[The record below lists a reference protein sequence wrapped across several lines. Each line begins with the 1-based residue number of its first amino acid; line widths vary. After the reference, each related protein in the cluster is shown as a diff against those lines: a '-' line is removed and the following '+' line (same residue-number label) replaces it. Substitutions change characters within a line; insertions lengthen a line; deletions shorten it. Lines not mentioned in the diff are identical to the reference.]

1 MAEHRSPTDPEKT
14 SLSLLERAKSDDQ
27 DAWRRIVRLYG
38 PLVYNWCSRA
48 GLSESDVADVFQ
60 DVFRA
65 VSSGI
70 GRFNSQAESGSFRG
84 WLRTIV
90 RSKVADHFQ
99 RIGKQPQAKG
109 GTEAGARIAEIPDP
123 MADDSVVE
131 QENDRT
137 LIVRRAMELIE
148 GEFKPKNW
156 QAFQR
161 VAIKGEATSDV
172 ARDLGMT
179 EQAIRQVNYRVRRRL
194 RVELEGLVD
203 Q

>member
-1 MAEHRSPTDPEKT
+1 VLGSPRSPT
-14 SLSLLERAKSDDQ
+14 L
-27 DAWRRIVRLYG
+27 
-38 PLVYNWCSRA
+38 
-48 GLSESDVADVFQ
+48 
-60 DVFRA
+60 
-65 VSSGI
+65 
-70 GRFNSQAESGSFRG
+70 
-84 WLRTIV
+84 
-90 RSKVADHFQ
+90 
-99 RIGKQPQAKG
+99 
-109 GTEAGARIAEIPDP
+109 
-123 MADDSVVE
+123 ADDSVVE

-148 GEFKPKNW
+148 SEFKPKNW

-172 ARDLGMT
+172 ARELGMT